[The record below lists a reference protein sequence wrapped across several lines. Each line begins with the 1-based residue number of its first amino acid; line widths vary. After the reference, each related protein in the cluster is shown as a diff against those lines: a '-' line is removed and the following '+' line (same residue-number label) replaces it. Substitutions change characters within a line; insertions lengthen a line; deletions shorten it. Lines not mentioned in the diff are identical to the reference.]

1 MQQAQVRIE
10 NIIDRL
16 PEDVLWV
23 TLKV

>member
-1 MQQAQVRIE
+1 MQQAQIRIE
-10 NIIDRL
+10 NIINRL